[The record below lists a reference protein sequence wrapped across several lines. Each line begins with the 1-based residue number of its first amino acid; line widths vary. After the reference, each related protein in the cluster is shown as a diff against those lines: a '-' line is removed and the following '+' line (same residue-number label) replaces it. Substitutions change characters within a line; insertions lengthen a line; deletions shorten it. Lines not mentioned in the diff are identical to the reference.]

1 MLAGLASKNLTQ
13 EKLIAAVKAQLG
25 RDEQCEQTR
34 RDERYCEGDAV
45 KEAADSEM

>member
-13 EKLIAAVKAQLG
+13 EKLILAVKAQLG
-25 RDEQCEQTR
+25 QVSNREEAT
-34 RDERYCEGDAV
+34 EATVVNVV

>member
-13 EKLIAAVKAQLG
+13 EKLILAVKAQLG
-25 RDEQCEQTR
+25 QVSNREEASEAT
-34 RDERYCEGDAV
+34 AV